1 MRKLIAYLSFL
12 FTVSYYRLSQK
23 ILCMPRD
30 SRVGMLCEKNSICQ
44 FTLLYVTEL
53 IDVGPLTRGLALPV
67 TNCRWS
73 SGLPHQIGRQASVLV
88 KMLQYQAL
96 PTARQLPH
104 FAACCSIQLDC
115 SISQTEGYLLRDC
128 TGLNPTTQLNSKVCT
143 LREKLNN

>member
-1 MRKLIAYLSFL
+1 M
-12 FTVSYYRLSQK
+12 
-23 ILCMPRD
+23 
-30 SRVGMLCEKNSICQ
+30 
-44 FTLLYVTEL
+44 TEL

-73 SGLPHQIGRQASVLV
+73 SGLPYQIGRQASVLV

-128 TGLNPTTQLNSKVCT
+128 TGLNPTTQLKGLHTSRKTQQLTLFKGLKSCPLSNSCHYFNIT
-143 LREKLNN
+143 KLFNDRFISTIQRKKHYELI